1 MRDYVGES
9 KIKYQAHFF
18 PLLCGIRAKGNGRC
32 QRKPAHSKGRC
43 AACDDVSVLAGFEAK
58 WVSEN
63 WREHWTL
70 CFWSFSYSASSRVSG
85 AGTGVGIVE
94 KLPFLFYHTR
104 IEPPLP
110 VGFSSGD
117 PRWQERLCAVH
128 KAIQGYIG
136 QYGRIR
142 FCINAHNSAGHRL
155 QSPLRAFRRGGE
167 EMS

>member
-1 MRDYVGES
+1 M
-9 KIKYQAHFF
+9 
-18 PLLCGIRAKGNGRC
+18 
-32 QRKPAHSKGRC
+32 
-43 AACDDVSVLAGFEAK
+43 
-58 WVSEN
+58 
-63 WREHWTL
+63 
-70 CFWSFSYSASSRVSG
+70 SG

-94 KLPFLFYHTR
+94 KLPFLLYHTR

-110 VGFSSGD
+110 GGFGSGD
-117 PRWQERLCAVH
+117 RRWQERLCAVH